1 MRKCFILSETV
12 FGKERGLIK
21 ELSNY
26 VVENLGDVY
35 PELER
40 NIRQVSSDSSKI
52 KYFVYPKRP

>member
-1 MRKCFILSETV
+1 M

-40 NIRQVSSDSSKI
+40 NIRQVSSEINKI
-52 KYFVYPKRP
+52 FK

>member
-1 MRKCFILSETV
+1 MSETV
-12 FGKERGLIK
+12 FGKDRGLIK

-40 NIRQVSSDSSKI
+40 NISQVSTEINKTQ
-52 KYFVYPKRP
+52 YVVLLLLCE